1 MTPTATATTAT
12 APAPGVAAGPA
23 GAHPKTGTVEIR
35 CPDGGWLAV
44 CGPDDLTPGRGVAAL
59 LPDGS
64 QAALFLDRAG
74 RIHAIGNRDPFTG
87 AQVLSRGL
95 TGSAAGRPFVA
106 SPLLKQRFDLAT
118 GDCLDDPEVS
128 VPAYGVR
135 VRGAERKAAQGAGRA
150 H

>member
-74 RIHAIGNRDPFTG
+74 RIHAIGNRDPFSG
-87 AQVLSRGL
+87 AYVLSRGIV
-95 TGSAAGRPFVA
+95 GSAGATATVA
-106 SPLLKQRFDLAT
+106 SPVFKQVFDLGT
-118 GDCLDDPEVS
+118 GRCLSDPQVA
-128 VPAYGVR
+128 VPVHDVR
-135 VRGAERKAAQGAGRA
+135 RRGDAVEIRLRGGG
-150 H
+150 